1 MTDTDNSFE
10 ALMATKTDEE
20 LVDYLIDV
28 KYYSADEVSAAFGEL
43 QKRGKQYNEAQIT
56 YFRSIIRRKR
66 LEESP
71 DTPTYYS
78 EQGVTA
84 FCIFFSVL
92 AGSILLSLNIKEAK
106 QKWSVIGFGITY
118 MVFLYILQDRT
129 GLTFLVI
136 GLNALGAV
144 LLQLVFW
151 NQYIGKGVFYH
162 KKSLVIPGLI
172 AFAVL
177 IIYILSTQT
186 GLLDSFMEGFRAK
199 I

>member
-1 MTDTDNSFE
+1 MDDPLDKLITS
-10 ALMATKTDEE
+10 KTDEE
-20 LVDYLIDV
+20 LIDFLIDI
-28 KYYSADEVSAAFGEL
+28 KDHTADEVSAAFAEL
-43 QKRGKQYNEAQIT
+43 QKRGKRYNEEQIT
-56 YFRSIIRRKR
+56 YMRAVINRKR

-84 FCIFFSVL
+84 FCILFSVL

-129 GLTFLVI
+129 GLTFLVL

-144 LLQLVFW
+144 VLQFVFW
-151 NQYIGKGVFYH
+151 NRYIGKGVFYH
-162 KKSLVIPGLI
+162 KKSLFIPGLL
-172 AFAVL
+172 AFV
-177 IIYILSTQT
+177 IFVIYILTTQT
-186 GLLDSFMEGFRAK
+186 GLWDTFMEGFRAR